1 MKSILALVVSTLAL
15 ASTVF
20 GVPMQR
26 AQGGQN
32 VASSSN
38 PVPQQRVIAGAVD
51 PAMVEQAFLA
61 EDKQL
66 DALGRSAGQ
75 SADFEVT
82 MRPIKNWKDKFEIHP
97 FVSSILHG
105 TKQLICQPHE
115 VFVVHGRGIE
125 GFLVTRNHDLRPGQS
140 AVKVNVASK
149 QFGMLICGLSKDDVR
164 YCLPSSFSLGLVDA
178 NDILDE
184 DSIRRI
190 KQYVV
195 YSGDL
200 KGNYQELES
209 RMERVLK
216 EAVNDVLSKMTA
228 DQIYAGVANIEDS
241 VKLKTNEEM
250 KDSGFKVF
258 SCQFSPVRDDKN
270 FGATYFLMKGAI
282 ERSRQ
287 QAEIDKSLIEIAN
300 KAELDKLEEAAQK
313 EKNIAEINNSK
324 TLQILNKTLETER
337 REAELRAKNNI
348 SLAETQ
354 KDREISAAK
363 FEKES
368 QIAKDN
374 ANNDVK
380 INNQKLQ
387 VAYCQAEAELRL
399 AEAERD
405 RLGELRV
412 EKIAV
417 EIQNQINLTKA
428 ENDARIKVIEARA
441 EAEKIKAMVQA
452 LGTPENYLQYFCMS
466 SGYGLKI
473 AETNAA
479 MMNGMAP
486 RLSVITNG
494 ASSGAESGASAGD
507 ALVEFAKKVK
517 TMNSA
522 YAHAGFG
529 QE

>member
-1 MKSILALVVSTLAL
+1 M

-26 AQGGQN
+26 AQGPQD

-38 PVPQQRVIAGAVD
+38 PVPQQRVTAGVID
-51 PAMVEQAFLA
+51 PAMVEKAFQA

-66 DALGRSAGQ
+66 DALGRSAGLTT
-75 SADFEVT
+75 DFEVT
-82 MRPIKNWKDKFEIHP
+82 MRPIKNWKEKFEIHP
-97 FVSSILHG
+97 IVSSVLHG
-105 TKQLICQPHE
+105 TKQLICQPHQ
-115 VFVVHGRGIE
+115 VFVVHGRGVE

-149 QFGMLICGLSKDDVR
+149 QFGMLICGVSKDDIR

-184 DSIRRI
+184 DSIKRI

-195 YSGDL
+195 YHGDL
-200 KGNYQELES
+200 TGDYGQLES

-228 DQIYAGVANIEDS
+228 DQIYAGVANIEDT
-241 VKLKTNEEM
+241 VKSKTNEEM

-258 SCQFSPVRDDKN
+258 SCQFSPVRDDKT
-270 FGATYFLMKGAI
+270 FGGTYFLLKGAT

-287 QAEIDKSLIEIAN
+287 QAQIDKDLIEIAN
-300 KAELDKLEEAAQK
+300 KAEIDKLEVAAKK
-313 EKNIAEINNSK
+313 EKSMAEISNSK
-324 TLQILNKTLETER
+324 TLEILNKTLEVER
-337 REAELRAKNNI
+337 KRAELNANNNI
-348 SLAETQ
+348 SMAET
-354 KDREISAAK
+354 KKNRDISEAQ
-363 FEKES
+363 FNKES
-368 QIAKDN
+368 QIARDN
-374 ANNDVK
+374 AVNEVK

-387 VAYCQAEAELRL
+387 VAYCQAQADLKL

-405 RLGELRV
+405 KLGQLRI
-412 EKIAV
+412 EKNAT
-417 EIQNQINLTKA
+417 EIQNEINLAKA
-428 ENDARIKVIEARA
+428 ENDARIKVIEAKA
-441 EAEKIKAMVQA
+441 EADKIKAMVEA

-473 AETNAA
+473 AEQNTA

-486 RLSVITNG
+486 KLSVITNG

-507 ALVEFAKKVK
+507 ALIEFAKKVK